1 MTMMKGTATPAS
13 RTARGVLTGVGHLGQ
28 ASPPVLPERRS
39 VLARRA
45 WAYWLGCAGFALTL
59 ATTTGL
65 GPHRVWGGC
74 AAVGYGT
81 AALLAGARRDSRAWH
96 RAGTWAAVLGA
107 VLVPLVV
114 LVVSGA
120 AQSEVGVVE
129 RSGALLLH
137 TGSPYLP
144 HPAHTVDYDPYLPG
158 MALFGLPRALF
169 GDGPLS
175 DARVWFC
182 LTFLACMFFTARR
195 PAVRRPAGGR
205 PTGGR
210 LADGRG
216 PASVSAVA
224 LLAAFPAVALPLAV
238 GGVDLPVVGLMCLSL
253 ALAGRGG
260 SGTAAGVAM
269 GAAAALKW
277 TAWPLLPVGLVLLAV
292 TAARRTALRAAL
304 AALSVAALAV
314 VPVALA
320 DPHAFV
326 EHVVLFPLGEGGV
339 RSPATS
345 PLPGHLLAAHV
356 PGGAALATAGLV
368 AAALGV
374 TVSLLIRPPRTV
386 RAAADRLAVGLGLA
400 ICLIPATRFGYLVL
414 PLVLAGWFR
423 CTSRTGA
430 SASTRPVSLPPW
442 PVQRRPD
449 SSRQLSGGGA

>member
-1 MTMMKGTATPAS
+1 MTITKTAATPAS
-13 RTARGVLTGVGHLGQ
+13 RPARGVLTGVGHLGQ
-28 ASPPVLPERRS
+28 PSPLGPASGRRPF
-39 VLARRA
+39 LAHRA

-59 ATTTGL
+59 ASTTGL
-65 GPHRVWGGC
+65 GPHRVWGAC

-81 AALLAGARRDSRAWH
+81 AAVLAVRNSPGWRRA
-96 RAGTWAAVLGA
+96 AAWAALLGA
-107 VLVPLVV
+107 VLVPLAV
-114 LVVSGA
+114 LVVSGD

-137 TGSPYLP
+137 SGSPYLP
-144 HPAHTVDYDPYLPG
+144 HPVHTVDYDPYLPG
-158 MALFGLPRALF
+158 MALFGVPRALF
-169 GDGPLS
+169 GPGPLT

-182 LTFLACMFFTARR
+182 LTFLTCMYFAARGNGGGV
-195 PAVRRPAGGR
+195 VRRRQFAAGSGST
-205 PTGGR
+205 PVHPV
-210 LADGRG
+210 L
-216 PASVSAVA
+216 

-260 SGTAAGVAM
+260 SGTAAGLAM

-292 TAARRTALRAAL
+292 TAGRRPALRAAV
-304 AALSVAALAV
+304 AALSVAASAV

-345 PLPGHLLAAHV
+345 PLPGRLLALYA
-356 PGGAALATAGLV
+356 PDGAALATASLV
-368 AAALGV
+368 AAAVGV

-414 PLVLAGWFR
+414 PLVLTGWFR
-423 CTSRTGA
+423 YTTRTGGSPA
-430 SASTRPVSLPPW
+430 TTAAGLPACPTLK
-442 PVQRRPD
+442 RPD
-449 SSRQLSGGGA
+449 SEHRLSGGRAWGRPR

>member
-1 MTMMKGTATPAS
+1 MTLTNGTATPAP

-28 ASPPVLPERRS
+28 TSPPALPRRRRLS
-39 VLARRA
+39 LAHRA
-45 WAYWLGCAGFALTL
+45 WAYWLGCAGFALVL
-59 ATTTGL
+59 AATTGL
-65 GPHRVWGGC
+65 GPHRVWGAC

-81 AALLAGARRDSRAWH
+81 AAVLSARYPRAGRRAGA
-96 RAGTWAAVLGA
+96 WAALLGA

-158 MALFGLPRALF
+158 MALFGVPRALL
-169 GDGPLS
+169 GDGPFT

-182 LTFLACMFFTARR
+182 LAFLLCMA
-195 PAVRRPAGGR
+195 AAGRRPAGTARATPPG
-205 PTGGR
+205 
-210 LADGRG
+210 A
-216 PASVSAVA
+216 VS
-224 LLAAFPAVALPLAV
+224 LLAGFPAVALPLAV
-238 GGVDLPVVGLMCLSL
+238 GGVDLPVVGLMCLGL

-260 SGTAAGVAM
+260 SGAAAGVAM

-292 TAARRTALRAAL
+292 TAGRRAALRAAV
-304 AALSVAALAV
+304 AALSVAAAAV

-326 EHVVLFPLGEGGV
+326 EQVVLFPLGAGGL

-345 PLPGHLLAAHV
+345 PLPGHLLAVHV
-356 PGGAALATAGLV
+356 PGGAALATGALV

-423 CTSRTGA
+423 YTSAPAVPAPSDVLDGT
-430 SASTRPVSLPPW
+430 TP
-442 PVQRRPD
+442 
-449 SSRQLSGGGA
+449 GG

>member
-1 MTMMKGTATPAS
+1 MTLIDRAATPAPH
-13 RTARGVLTGVGHLGQ
+13 TARGVLTGVGHLGQ
-28 ASPPVLPERRS
+28 TSPPVPPGGRLAS
-39 VLARRA
+39 LARRM
-45 WAYWLGCAGFALTL
+45 WAYWLGCAGFALIL

-65 GPHRVWGGC
+65 GPHRVWGAC

-81 AALLAGARRDSRAWH
+81 AAVFAVRNSPRRA
-96 RAGTWAAVLGA
+96 AWAALLGA
-107 VLVPLVV
+107 VLVPLAV
-114 LVVSGA
+114 LVVSGE

-137 TGSPYLP
+137 SGSPYLP
-144 HPAHTVDYDPYLPG
+144 HPVHTVDYDPYLPG
-158 MALFGLPRALF
+158 MALFGVPRALF
-169 GDGPLS
+169 GNGPLT

-182 LTFLACMFFTARR
+182 LTFLACMGVAAGFGRR
-195 PAVRRPAGGR
+195 HRRS
-205 PTGGR
+205 
-210 LADGRG
+210 DGVL
-216 PASVSAVA
+216 S
-224 LLAAFPAVALPLAV
+224 LAAFPAVALPLAV
-238 GGVDLPVVGLMCLSL
+238 GGVDLPVVALMCLGL

-277 TAWPLLPVGLVLLAV
+277 TAWPLLPVGLVLLAI
-292 TAARRTALRAAL
+292 TAGRRTALRAGV
-304 AALSVAALAV
+304 AALSVAVMAV

-345 PLPGHLLAAHV
+345 PLPGRLLAEYA
-356 PGGAALATAGLV
+356 PDGAVLATGGLV
-368 AAALGV
+368 VAAVGV
-374 TVSLLIRPPRTV
+374 AVSLLIRPPRTV

-423 CTSRTGA
+423 YPTETGGA
-430 SASTRPVSLPPW
+430 SSAEVVDLAECPAPKRPE
-442 PVQRRPD
+442 
-449 SSRQLSGGGA
+449 SRHGLSGGRA

>member
-1 MTMMKGTATPAS
+1 MTITKTAATPAS
-13 RTARGVLTGVGHLGQ
+13 RPARGVLTGVGHLGQ
-28 ASPPVLPERRS
+28 TSPPVAAAGRRAL
-39 VLARRA
+39 LARRT
-45 WAYWLGCAGFALTL
+45 WAYWLGCAVFALIL

-65 GPHRVWGGC
+65 GPHRMWGAC
-74 AAVGYGT
+74 ATVGYGT
-81 AALLAGARRDSRAWH
+81 AATLAVRNSPGWRRA
-96 RAGTWAAVLGA
+96 AAWAALLGA
-107 VLVPLVV
+107 VLVPLGV

-137 TGSPYLP
+137 SGSPYLP
-144 HPAHTVDYDPYLPG
+144 HPVHTVDYDPYLPG
-158 MALFGLPRALF
+158 MALFGVPRALF
-169 GDGPLS
+169 GDGPLT

-182 LTFLACMFFTARR
+182 LAFVACMCFAG
-195 PAVRRPAGGR
+195 RRPAGDAVR
-205 PTGGR
+205 WR
-210 LADGRG
+210 LAAGSG
-216 PASVSAVA
+216 PAPVHSVL

-238 GGVDLPVVGLMCLSL
+238 GGVDLPVVGLMCLGL

-292 TAARRTALRAAL
+292 TAGRGPALRAAV
-304 AALSVAALAV
+304 AALSVAAAAV

-345 PLPGHLLAAHV
+345 PLPGRLLAV
-356 PGGAALATAGLV
+356 YTPDGTALATAGLV
-368 AAALGV
+368 AAAVGV

-386 RAAADRLAVGLGLA
+386 RAAANRLAVGLTLA
-400 ICLIPATRFGYLVL
+400 ICLLPATRFGYLVL

-423 CTSRTGA
+423 YTALGPAHGEDRWLDAEALG
-430 SASTRPVSLPPW
+430 
-442 PVQRRPD
+442 
-449 SSRQLSGGGA
+449 

>member
-1 MTMMKGTATPAS
+1 MTLTNGTATPTP

-28 ASPPVLPERRS
+28 TSPPALPRRRRLS
-39 VLARRA
+39 LAHRA
-45 WAYWLGCAGFALTL
+45 WAYWLGCAGFALVL
-59 ATTTGL
+59 AATTGL
-65 GPHRVWGGC
+65 GPHRVWGAC

-81 AALLAGARRDSRAWH
+81 AAVLSARYPRAGRRAGA
-96 RAGTWAAVLGA
+96 WAALLGA

-158 MALFGLPRALF
+158 MALFGVPRALL
-169 GDGPLS
+169 GDGPFT

-182 LTFLACMFFTARR
+182 LAFLLCMA
-195 PAVRRPAGGR
+195 AAGRRPAGAARATPPG
-205 PTGGR
+205 
-210 LADGRG
+210 A
-216 PASVSAVA
+216 VS
-224 LLAAFPAVALPLAV
+224 LLAGFPAVALPLAV
-238 GGVDLPVVGLMCLSL
+238 GGVDLPVVGLMCLGL

-260 SGTAAGVAM
+260 SGAAAGVAM

-292 TAARRTALRAAL
+292 TAGRRAALRAAV
-304 AALSVAALAV
+304 AALSVAAAAV

-326 EHVVLFPLGEGGV
+326 EQVVLFPLGAGGL

-345 PLPGHLLAAHV
+345 PLPGHLLAVHV
-356 PGGAALATAGLV
+356 PGGAALATGALV

-423 CTSRTGA
+423 YTSAPAVPAPSDVLDG
-430 SASTRPVSLPPW
+430 SAP
-442 PVQRRPD
+442 
-449 SSRQLSGGGA
+449 GG

>member
-1 MTMMKGTATPAS
+1 MTLTNGAATPPS
-13 RTARGVLTGVGHLGQ
+13 RTARGGLTGVGHLGQ
-28 ASPPVLPERRS
+28 APPLALPERRLS
-39 VLARRA
+39 LARRA
-45 WAYWLGCAGFALTL
+45 WTYWLGCAGFALAL

-65 GPHRVWGGC
+65 GPHRVWGAC

-81 AALLAGARRDSRAWH
+81 AAVLAARDSRAGN
-96 RAGTWAAVLGA
+96 RAGAWAAVLGA
-107 VLVPLVV
+107 VLVPLLV

-129 RSGALLLH
+129 RSGALLVH

-144 HPAHTVDYDPYLPG
+144 QPAHTVDYNPYLPG

-169 GDGPLS
+169 GDSPLA
-175 DARVWFC
+175 DARIWFC
-182 LTFLACMFFTARR
+182 LTFLVCMFVAARR
-195 PAVRRPAGGR
+195 SDGGPGPTPVGAV
-205 PTGGR
+205 
-210 LADGRG
+210 
-216 PASVSAVA
+216 S
-224 LLAAFPAVALPLAV
+224 LLAGFPAVALPLTV
-238 GGVDLPVVGLMCLSL
+238 GGVDLPVLGLMCLSL

-292 TAARRTALRAAL
+292 TAGRRTALRAAL
-304 AALSVAALAV
+304 AALSVAASAV

-320 DPHAFV
+320 DRHAFV

-339 RSPATS
+339 RSPAAS
-345 PLPGHLLAAHV
+345 PLPGRLLAVYV
-356 PGGAALATAGLV
+356 PGGAALATAALV
-368 AAALGV
+368 AAAVGV
-374 TVSLLIRPPRTV
+374 TVSLLTRPPRTV

-423 CTSRTGA
+423 CTSKTGGSP
-430 SASTRPVSLPPW
+430 SAVPVSLPPC
-442 PVQRRPD
+442 PAPKRPD
-449 SSRQLSGGGA
+449 SGHRLSGGCP

>member
-1 MTMMKGTATPAS
+1 MTLTNRAATPAP

-28 ASPPVLPERRS
+28 ASPLVPAAGRGS
-39 VLARRA
+39 LARRA
-45 WAYWLGCAGFALTL
+45 WAYWLGCAVFALIL

-65 GPHRVWGGC
+65 GPHRVWGSC
-74 AAVGYGT
+74 ATVGYGT
-81 AALLAGARRDSRAWH
+81 AAVLAATARASRARH
-96 RAGTWAAVLGA
+96 RAGAWAAVLGA
-107 VLVPLVV
+107 VLVPLAV
-114 LVVSGA
+114 LVVTGD

-129 RSGALLLH
+129 RAGALLLH
-137 TGSPYLP
+137 SGSPYLP
-144 HPAHTVDYDPYLPG
+144 HPVHTVDYDPYLPG
-158 MALFGLPRALF
+158 MALFGAPRALL
-169 GDGPLS
+169 GAGPLT
-175 DARVWFC
+175 DARIWFC
-182 LTFLACMFFTARR
+182 LTFLTCMYFAGDRAARKS
-195 PAVRRPAGGR
+195 AGGFGVA
-205 PTGGR
+205 PVD
-210 LADGRG
+210 A
-216 PASVSAVA
+216 VS
-224 LLAAFPAVALPLAV
+224 LLAGFPAVALPLAV

-292 TAARRTALRAAL
+292 TAGRRPALRAAV
-304 AALSVAALAV
+304 AALSVAVAAV

-368 AAALGV
+368 AAAVGV

-386 RAAADRLAVGLGLA
+386 CAAADRLAVGLGLA

-423 CTSRTGA
+423 YTSKTGG
-430 SASTRPVSLPPW
+430 SASDEAVGLPSCPA
-442 PVQRRPD
+442 PKRPD
-449 SSRQLSGGGA
+449 SGHRLSGGRA

>member
-1 MTMMKGTATPAS
+1 MTLTDGAATPPS
-13 RTARGVLTGVGHLGQ
+13 RTARGVPTGVGHLGQ
-28 ASPPVLPERRS
+28 GTPLAPAGRHRFP
-39 VLARRA
+39 LARRA
-45 WAYWLGCAGFALTL
+45 WAYWLGCAGFAVLL

-65 GPHRVWGGC
+65 GPHRVWGIC

-81 AALLAGARRDSRAWH
+81 AAVLSARDPRAGSRAGA
-96 RAGTWAAVLGA
+96 WAALLGA

-129 RSGALLLH
+129 RSGELLLH

-144 HPAHTVDYDPYLPG
+144 HPSHTVDYDPYLPG
-158 MALFGLPRALF
+158 MALFGVPRALL
-169 GDGPLS
+169 GASPLA

-182 LTFLACMFFTARR
+182 LAFLGCMVLAG
-195 PAVRRPAGGR
+195 RRPAGSPG
-205 PTGGR
+205 
-210 LADGRG
+210 G
-216 PASVSAVA
+216 PAPVRAVS
-224 LLAAFPAVALPLAV
+224 LLAGFPAVALPLAV
-238 GGVDLPVVGLMCLSL
+238 GGVDLPVVGLMCLGL
-253 ALAGRGG
+253 ALAARGG

-292 TAARRTALRAAL
+292 TAGRRTALRAAL
-304 AALSVAALAV
+304 VALSVAVAAV

-339 RSPATS
+339 RSPAAS
-345 PLPGHLLAAHV
+345 PLPGHLLAVHV
-356 PGGAALATAGLV
+356 PGGAALATGALV
-368 AAALGV
+368 AAALGL

-386 RAAADRLAVGLGLA
+386 RAAADRLAAGLGLA

-423 CTSRTGA
+423 CTAKTAGPAVAR
-430 SASTRPVSLPPW
+430 RVS
-442 PVQRRPD
+442 
-449 SSRQLSGGGA
+449 

>member
-1 MTMMKGTATPAS
+1 MTLTKGAATPPP

-28 ASPPVLPERRS
+28 ASPFAPPGRRFR
-39 VLARRA
+39 LARRA
-45 WAYWLGCAGFALTL
+45 WARWLGCAGFALLL

-65 GPHRVWGGC
+65 GPHRVWGAC
-74 AAVGYGT
+74 AAAGYGT
-81 AALLAGARRDSRAWH
+81 AALLATRDSR
-96 RAGTWAAVLGA
+96 TWGRAAVTAALLGA
-107 VLVPLVV
+107 VVVPLVM

-158 MALFGLPRALF
+158 MALFGVPRALF
-169 GDGPLS
+169 GDGPLT

-182 LTFLACMFFTARR
+182 LTFVVCMFFAG
-195 PAVRRPAGGR
+195 RRPAGGPG
-205 PTGGR
+205 PT
-210 LADGRG
+210 
-216 PASVSAVA
+216 PVSAVA

-292 TAARRTALRAAL
+292 TAGRRTALRAAL
-304 AALSVAALAV
+304 VALSVAASAV

-320 DPHAFV
+320 GPRAFV
-326 EHVVLFPLGEGGV
+326 EHVVLFPLGAGGV
-339 RSPATS
+339 RSPAAS
-345 PLPGHLLAAHV
+345 PLPGRLLAVHV
-356 PGGAALATAGLV
+356 PGGAALATAALV
-368 AAALGV
+368 TAALGV
-374 TVSLLIRPPRTV
+374 TLSLLIRPPRTV

-423 CTSRTGA
+423 YTSKTGGSA
-430 SASTRPVSLPPW
+430 SAGPVSLPPC
-442 PVQRRPD
+442 PVPRRPD
-449 SSRQLSGGGA
+449 SGHRLSGGRR

>member
-1 MTMMKGTATPAS
+1 MTLTNGTATPAP

-28 ASPPVLPERRS
+28 TSPPAL
-39 VLARRA
+39 VLAA
-45 WAYWLGCAGFALTL
+45 
-59 ATTTGL
+59 TTGL
-65 GPHRVWGGC
+65 GPHRVWGAC

-81 AALLAGARRDSRAWH
+81 AAVLSARYPRAGRRAGA
-96 RAGTWAAVLGA
+96 WAALLGA

-158 MALFGLPRALF
+158 MALFGVPRALL
-169 GDGPLS
+169 GDGPFT

-182 LTFLACMFFTARR
+182 LAFLLCMAATG
-195 PAVRRPAGGR
+195 RRPAGTARATPPG
-205 PTGGR
+205 
-210 LADGRG
+210 A
-216 PASVSAVA
+216 VS
-224 LLAAFPAVALPLAV
+224 LLAGFPAVALPLAV
-238 GGVDLPVVGLMCLSL
+238 GGVDLPVVGLMCLGL

-260 SGTAAGVAM
+260 SGAAAGVAM

-292 TAARRTALRAAL
+292 TAGRRAALRAAV
-304 AALSVAALAV
+304 AALSVAAAAV

-326 EHVVLFPLGEGGV
+326 EQVVLFPLGAGGL

-345 PLPGHLLAAHV
+345 PLPGHLLAVHV
-356 PGGAALATAGLV
+356 PGGAALATGALV
-368 AAALGV
+368 TAALGV

-423 CTSRTGA
+423 YTSAPAVPTPSDVLDGTA
-430 SASTRPVSLPPW
+430 P
-442 PVQRRPD
+442 
-449 SSRQLSGGGA
+449 GG